1 MAINFPSAP
10 TEGQTYS
17 YGGRIWVAD
26 ANGKWMV
33 QTQVTPAFYASA
45 TSPTNF
51 KVGDEWYDTST
62 GIFYRRIDDGDS
74 EQWVEV
80 GPAALSFAASDTVAG
95 GIEIATQAEME
106 AAASAVLAVTP
117 GRLQYHPGVAKAW
130 VNFNGTGTPA
140 ARSGHNVSSITD
152 NGLGLWTANFTTAF
166 SNANYAVAISAGY
179 TSGGGT
185 DFGYSVRDHSVPRT
199 TAAIS
204 LAYLTS
210 NGGAFADTANFDVTA
225 FGDQ

>member
-10 TEGQTYS
+10 SEGQTYS

-45 TSPTNF
+45 TAPTNF

-62 GIFYRRIDDGDS
+62 GIFYRRIDDGNS

-95 GIEIATQAEME
+95 GIEIAVQAEME
-106 AAASAVLAVTP
+106 AATDVVLAVTP
-117 GRLQYHPGVAKAW
+117 GRMQYHPGVAKAW
-130 VNFNGTGTPA
+130 VKFTSLTTTA
-140 ARSGHNVSSITD
+140 ITASHNVTSLTD
-152 NGLGLWTANFTTAF
+152 NGGGDTTVNFTTAF
-166 SNANYAVAISAGY
+166 SSANYGMAGIASWSSGDGSSA
-179 TSGGGT
+179 TLSCSLTNPPTASAARFVETTNTGG
-185 DFGYSVRDHSVPRT
+185 
-199 TAAIS
+199 
-204 LAYLTS
+204 L
-210 NGGAFADTANFDVTA
+210 FDRAGQHVI
-225 FGDQ
+225 FMGDQ